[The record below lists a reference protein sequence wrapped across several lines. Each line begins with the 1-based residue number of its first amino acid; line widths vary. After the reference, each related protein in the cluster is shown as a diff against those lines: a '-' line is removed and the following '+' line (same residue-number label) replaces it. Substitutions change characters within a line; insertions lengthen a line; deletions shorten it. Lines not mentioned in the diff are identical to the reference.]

1 MTSPESSLVS
11 LVPNSETGLRIYLMT
26 LSMWMAFILVVFV
39 FSSVLPYFI
48 DFGFI
53 QSGPAGGTT
62 GGTSERSWGYGQITP
77 LLFLLLPIL
86 NALSIYSGENTNKT
100 ISIIAKTSLLQKST
114 KLRNVLAL
122 FLMQI
127 MTLNLEA
134 RKRQESQ
141 QVALIR
147 AQGTSGAGTQKRR
160 LESILRCQRWHQ
172 KTARERKLAK
182 ELSSEKRG
190 LKTLEPPPATP
201 HVSKA
206 VMSVPLC
213 GK

>member
-1 MTSPESSLVS
+1 
-11 LVPNSETGLRIYLMT
+11 
-26 LSMWMAFILVVFV
+26 MWMAFILVVFV

-86 NALSIYSGENTNKT
+86 NALSIYS
-100 ISIIAKTSLLQKST
+100 AKTSLLQKST